1 MKAIGIVLA
10 GGKRNTLGELTVQR
24 NVAAIPVGG
33 SYRAIDFVL
42 SNLSNSGIKKVA
54 VISQHNTRSL
64 VDHISSSKWWGFGR
78 KKTGLYMFTP
88 HMINSETFSFK
99 GTADAIY
106 QNIDFLKKS
115 NEPYVVI
122 LSGEQIS
129 KIDFTKVIKY
139 HEEKKADITIMC
151 KDFGNYDV
159 RDFGVIGLD
168 ENNKMIDFEEKPLE
182 PQHTTASLG
191 IYVIGRELLIHLL
204 EELESEGRYSFVND
218 IIVRYRRKLNIYA
231 YLYEGYWETLKDIA
245 SYYQINMDC
254 LNPEIRTQ
262 LFKTYPHIC
271 TKAKDEPPAKFN
283 DYANSSNSIISG
295 GDIINGTVEHS
306 VLFRKVFVGENAIVR
321 NSIIMEGCTIGRGA
335 VIENAIL
342 DKQVYVSDG
351 QRVIGSKD
359 DILVISK
366 RSIV

>member
-1 MKAIGIVLA
+1 MKALGIVLA
-10 GGKRNTLGELTVQR
+10 GGKRNTLGDLTAQR
-24 NVAAIPVGG
+24 NVAAVPVGG
-33 SYRAIDFVL
+33 TYRAMDFVL

-54 VISQHNTRSL
+54 IIAQHNTRSL
-64 VDHISSSKWWGFGR
+64 TDHISSSKWWGFGR

-122 LSGEQIS
+122 VSGEQIS
-129 KIDFTKVIKY
+129 KIDFSKVIKY
-139 HEEKKADITIMC
+139 HEEKHADITIMC
-151 KDFGNYDV
+151 KDFMGADV
-159 RDFGVIGLD
+159 RDYGVIGLD
-168 ENNKMIDFEEKPLE
+168 ENNKMLDFEEKPLD
-182 PQHTTASLG
+182 PQHSTVSLG

-218 IIVRYRRKLNIYA
+218 IIVRYRRKLNICG
-231 YLYEGYWETLKDIA
+231 YLYEGYWKTIKDIETF
-245 SYYQINMDC
+245 YQINMDF
-254 LNPEIRTQ
+254 LNPEIRTM
-262 LFKTYPHIC
+262 LFNTYPHIY

-283 DYANSSNSIISG
+283 DHANTSNSIISG
-295 GDIINGTVEHS
+295 GDIINGTVEKS
-306 VLFRKVFVGENAIVR
+306 VLFRKVFVGENAVIK

-351 QRVIGSKD
+351 QRIIGNPNN
-359 DILVISK
+359 IMVVSK